1 MKKTI
6 LYIIIFLAIQV
17 SVALLANM
25 VLRLWFPA
33 IREDSG
39 HALVYISAVTNALVV
54 LVFLAFRWC
63 PVSRHYVRT
72 RPWTVLVWTVLL
84 SIGIIIPLTFL
95 EEFIPESWRI
105 DLLGDN
111 LKDMFSTPEGYFV
124 VCMLAPLAE
133 EIVFRGAII
142 RALQT
147 YFNSKNLQ
155 FSIFNFQLGR
165 SLPILVSALIFAG
178 VHFNPA
184 QMPHAFIVGC
194 LLGWLFVRT
203 GSIVPGVIL
212 HWINNSVAFVALKMF
227 PTLPMDAPLADYFGG
242 SSAAVYQA
250 VICSLM
256 IVLPSLYQLNRVL
269 RKDNAAPKSFMVMLV
284 ILCAANGVSAE
295 DKVMPF
301 TENKGHYFADI
312 TVAGTKMQAILET
325 GANAFNMTEDF
336 YEAHKDELNLKVKP
350 VKKGVVSELGTKK
363 GYEVLYRGRGS
374 FSVGEVLYRGPV
386 IVTDKPMTYQF
397 LPVQC
402 LHHPSDTSSIMIVN
416 QVKQNITF
424 KEKPFR
430 YELAEGKW
438 QAFPLHKQKKDL
450 RPFLT
455 TVARVELNHHEYA
468 IQGEFIVDM
477 GNPNHLVLSEN
488 NEQVAA
494 MMEAEEES
502 VKKRRDDKG
511 GVKGFALKSERLKLC
526 GNTFRDVNIPIKPK
540 YISPNAKWTGLIGL
554 RAFRGQY
561 AFDWGR
567 KTMYIKK

>member
-1 MKKTI
+1 MKKSL
-6 LYIIIFLAIQV
+6 LYIIIFI
-17 SVALLANM
+17 ALQLLIT
-25 VLRLWFPA
+25 V
-33 IREDSG
+33 G
-39 HALVYISAVTNALVV
+39 ISVV
-54 LVFLAFRWC
+54 LKYFYPETDSQSAQVLTITSITINVIVIILFLSLKWYR
-63 PVSRHYVRT
+63 VGRDYIQT
-72 RPWTVLVWTVLL
+72 RPWVEVFWTILL
-84 SIGIIIPLTFL
+84 GIGIIIPLAFI
-95 EEFIPESWRI
+95 EEMIPEAWR
-105 DLLGDN
+105 
-111 LKDMFSTPEGYFV
+111 KDSIGEVLIQMLQTPEGYFA

-142 RALQT
+142 TALSRWIRDKE
-147 YFNSKNLQ
+147 YSAISKTWVPIIISACF
-155 FSIFNFQLGR
+155 FSAI
-165 SLPILVSALIFAG
+165 
-178 VHFNPA
+178 HFNLA
-184 QMPHAFIVGC
+184 QIPHAFIMGL
-194 LLGWLFVRT
+194 LLGWLFTRT
-203 GSIVPGVIL
+203 GSLLLCFLV
-212 HWINNSVAFVALKMF
+212 HWINNSFAYVFAMLF
-227 PTLPMDAPLADYFGG
+227 PSLPIDAPLVDYFG
-242 SSAAVYQA
+242 SNAAVYQA
-250 VICSLM
+250 VVCSLM
-256 IVLPSLYQLNRVL
+256 IALPSLYQLNRVL
-269 RKDNAAPKSFMVMLV
+269 KKENAVPKSLFFVLMMLFV
-284 ILCAANGVSAE
+284 TNGVSAE
-295 DKVMPF
+295 DKVMSF
-301 TENKGHYFADI
+301 EEKEGHYFVDI

-363 GYEVLYRGRGS
+363 GYEVLYIGRGS

-386 IVTDKPMTYQF
+386 IVTDRPMTYQF

-424 KEKPFR
+424 KEKNFR

-526 GNTFRDVNIPIKPK
+526 GNTFHDVNIPIKPK